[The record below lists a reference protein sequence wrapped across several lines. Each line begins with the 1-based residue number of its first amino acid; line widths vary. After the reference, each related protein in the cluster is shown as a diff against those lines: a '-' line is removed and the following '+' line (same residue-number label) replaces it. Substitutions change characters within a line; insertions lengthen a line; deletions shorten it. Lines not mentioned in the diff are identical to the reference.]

1 VPAGDISG
9 LLWSPT
15 SSTNFDIGVGQAR
28 AANHESTII
37 LTALRNKSV
46 GTAWN
51 TTTGALASNNFIGGQ
66 YFGRVFVIGKTSDL
80 EASDVGVDHSEMAV
94 NLMNDAAG
102 DGFDTY
108 RQVGWAILGV
118 FGSGLNSY
126 TQDPLNPNVWIPD
139 ALAPTTEVEL
149 LTTAAD
155 IDVGSPEESLF
166 FGSFNLPIPDIPGN
180 GLVVVG
186 IGDGNVVS
194 TASFGGT
201 YRNLVA
207 DRHSPD
213 DTLISGLAVHDSG
226 SDTLRG
232 ALRVVKGNI
241 QFNNDFEL
249 GIEISLG
256 EFYWDR
262 TI

>member
-37 LTALRNKSV
+37 LTALRNKAITTS
-46 GTAWN
+46 WN
-51 TTTGALASNNFIGGQ
+51 TTTGALASNNHIGGV
-66 YFGRVFVIGKTSDL
+66 YFGRIFVIGKTSDL
-80 EASDVGVDHSEMAV
+80 EASDVGVDQSEMAV

-118 FGSGLNSY
+118 FGNGDLNTY
-126 TQDPLNPNVWIPD
+126 TQDAVNPNVWIPD
-139 ALAPTTEVEL
+139 ALEPTTEVEI

-155 IDVGSPEESLF
+155 LDVGSPEESLF
-166 FGSFNLPIPDIPGN
+166 FGSFNLPIPSGQGAAGI
-180 GLVVVG
+180 VVG
-186 IGDGNVVS
+186 IGDGNVADPSNFDGAFRASVS
-194 TASFGGT
+194 GLHG
-201 YRNLVA
+201 
-207 DRHSPD
+207 PD

-232 ALRVVKGNI
+232 ALRVVKEVDDAI
-241 QFNNDFEL
+241 DL